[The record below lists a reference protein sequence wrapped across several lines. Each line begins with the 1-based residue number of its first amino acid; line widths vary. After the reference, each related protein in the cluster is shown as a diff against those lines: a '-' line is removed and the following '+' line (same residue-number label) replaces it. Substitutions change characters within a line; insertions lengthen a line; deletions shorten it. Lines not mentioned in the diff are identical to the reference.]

1 MQIYTATVL
10 NGSAFF
16 NYIEIF
22 TDYYGLMQLGLK
34 IRQHCTNLIDNAH
47 RSELLLASF
56 YFSFP
61 FWASWCYPFGKPVI
75 SPEYREGFNKIK
87 HMHATFLHYLKLVTW
102 RIFTLSSVS
111 CKPNPYWLPVLWPGN
126 MWISMTASRA
136 AYCSS
141 APKILF

>member
-1 MQIYTATVL
+1 MLPSSVYFLPWGTVPKHNQQRTSVIPFIFCTKVFCFLKEKHGKSYIADYREELSFFHKEIPIINMQIYTATVL

-47 RSELLLASF
+47 QSELLLASF

-61 FWASWCYPFGKPVI
+61 FWAS
-75 SPEYREGFNKIK
+75 
-87 HMHATFLHYLKLVTW
+87 
-102 RIFTLSSVS
+102 
-111 CKPNPYWLPVLWPGN
+111 
-126 MWISMTASRA
+126 
-136 AYCSS
+136 
-141 APKILF
+141 